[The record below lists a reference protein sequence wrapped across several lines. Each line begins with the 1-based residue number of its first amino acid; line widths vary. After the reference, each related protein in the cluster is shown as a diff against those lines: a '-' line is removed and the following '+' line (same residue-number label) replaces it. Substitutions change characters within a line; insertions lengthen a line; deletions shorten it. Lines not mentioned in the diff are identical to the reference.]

1 MSRST
6 PKLTWLFA
14 AADRL
19 EAVYLAALRI
29 MVLVIA
35 TLALLVAIWMAADG
49 VRSLLTSTEVK
60 AKPVSVSATEV
71 LQANRDKQAVVDS
84 ASGSEDT
91 VPKSV
96 RDHHTAFMKGPFEA
110 YYRLYVPTAYS
121 YKKPEDKVLD
131 RAEFAQLLGYDL
143 DTFAWS
149 DDPTVKRFAEDA
161 AYAEAITLAAKQAT
175 ADAGYRQLL
184 AGYKAAQKTAQACRT
199 EYERRR
205 GWDSNSMVCDGWW
218 QSPIGCPVIRQ
229 VPVQR
234 CEPAY
239 PDNIVSPTKA
249 FAEFDRGYRELW
261 KRRTDEAAAERSSK
275 IEKRY
280 ALKASGVP
288 KLSKAMILLAGF
300 LGIMFLFL
308 VIAVERHVRRI
319 KIAQTHR
326 ETAAEGEAL

>member
-1 MSRST
+1 MTGKRT
-6 PKLTWLFA
+6 RLTWLFA
-14 AADRL
+14 TADRL
-19 EAVYLAALRI
+19 ETVYLAALRI

-35 TLALLVAIWMAADG
+35 TLALLVAIWMAVDG
-49 VRSLLTSTEVK
+49 LRSLLTSTEVK
-60 AKPVSVSATEV
+60 AKPVSVTATEV
-71 LQANRDKQAVVDS
+71 LKANRDKQAVVDS
-84 ASGSEDT
+84 ASGDEDT
-91 VPKSV
+91 VPKTV
-96 RDHHTAFMKGPFEA
+96 KDQHMAFMKGPFEA

-121 YKKPEDKVLD
+121 YKKAEDKVLD

-149 DDPTVKRFAEDA
+149 DDPTVRRFAEDP
-161 AYAEAITLAAKQAT
+161 AYAEAITLAAKEAT

-205 GWDSNSMVCDGWW
+205 GWDSNSMVCDAWW

-239 PDNIVSPTKA
+239 PDNIISPTKA
-249 FAEFDRGYRELW
+249 FTEFDRGYRELW
-261 KRRTDEAAAERSSK
+261 KRRTDQAEAERAAK
-275 IEKRY
+275 VGKRY
-280 ALKASGVP
+280 ELKASGVP
-288 KLSKAMILLAGF
+288 KLSKAMILLVGF

-308 VIAVERHVRRI
+308 VIAVERHLRRI
-319 KIAQTHR
+319 KNGQAHR
-326 ETAAEGEAL
+326 EPIAEGCEP